1 MDRILDPF
9 DFNPGSTGPFL
20 HLANANGFPVETYR
34 QTLEPLLYQ
43 YHVVS
48 IPTRPWW
55 GTTPADWLRSWEQMA
70 DDLLEGLEGLGFRG
84 GVGIGHSLGAVLTLY
99 SAVRRPGL
107 FSRVILI
114 DPTMLPPSFLWR
126 VRLLR
131 LVGLDARP
139 RLVEGALRRRRTWES
154 GEAAYR
160 YFRERKN
167 FTSWSDSMVR
177 AYTDGITAA
186 SPSGGVRLIYPPEW
200 EAQIYRT
207 IPTDVWQKAA
217 LLRIPTLVIRGAAS
231 NTFTGESERAFRKAF
246 PAAQFKAIPGAGH
259 LVVQEKPD
267 EVSKVVRDF
276 LR

>member
-1 MDRILDPF
+1 MDPF
-9 DFNPGSTGPFL
+9 DFNPGSTGPLL

-34 QTLEPLLYQ
+34 QTFQPLLDQ

-48 IPTRPWW
+48 VPARPWW

-70 DDLLEGLEGLGFRG
+70 DDLLEGLEELGFRG

-99 SAVRRPGL
+99 AAVRRPGL

-114 DPTMLPPSFLWR
+114 DPTMLPPLFLWK

-131 LVGLDARP
+131 FVGLDARP

-167 FTSWSDSMVR
+167 FMIWSDSMVR
-177 AYTDGITAA
+177 AYTEGITVP
-186 SPSGGVRLIYPPEW
+186 SPLGGVQLSYPPEW
-200 EAQIYRT
+200 EARIYQT
-207 IPTDVWQKAA
+207 IPTDVWKKAS
-217 LLRIPTLVIRGAAS
+217 LLHIPTLVIRGEVS
-231 NTFTGESERAFRKAF
+231 NTFTAESERAFRKVF
-246 PAAQFKAIPGAGH
+246 PTGQFMTISGAGH
-259 LVVQEKPD
+259 LAVQEKPD
-267 EVSKVVRDF
+267 EVGRAILDF
-276 LR
+276 LQ

>member
-1 MDRILDPF
+1 
-9 DFNPGSTGPFL
+9 
-20 HLANANGFPVETYR
+20 
-34 QTLEPLLYQ
+34 
-43 YHVVS
+43 
-48 IPTRPWW
+48 
-55 GTTPADWLRSWEQMA
+55 MA
-70 DDLLEGLEGLGFRG
+70 DDILEGLDRLGFQG

-99 SAVRRPGL
+99 AAVRRPGL

-114 DPTMLPPSFLWR
+114 DPTMLPPAFLWK

-167 FTSWSDSMVR
+167 FTSWSDPMVR
-177 AYTDGITAA
+177 AYTEGITAP
-186 SPSGGVRLIYPPEW
+186 SPSGGVQLSYPPEW
-200 EAQIYRT
+200 EARIYQT
-207 IPTDVWQKAA
+207 IPTDVWKKAS
-217 LLRIPTLVIRGAAS
+217 LLHIPTLVIRGEAS
-231 NTFTGESERAFRKAF
+231 NTFTAESERAFRKAF
-246 PAAQFKAIPGAGH
+246 PAAQFRAIPGAGH

-267 EVSKVVRDF
+267 EIGEVVRDF